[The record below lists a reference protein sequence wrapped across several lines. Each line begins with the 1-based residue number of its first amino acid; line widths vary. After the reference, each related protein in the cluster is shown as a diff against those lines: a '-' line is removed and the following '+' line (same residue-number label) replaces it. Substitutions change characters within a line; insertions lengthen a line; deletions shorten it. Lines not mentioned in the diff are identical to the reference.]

1 MDKNI
6 GGEDISYNNPPLPE
20 LLEINARIDDL
31 EDERLSIIVQVIVD
45 ELKRVI
51 RDWGEDDIQQ
61 DCASI
66 QIYHKGVFVELRY
79 IVPFSGQE
87 YIDVML
93 YDKGVIEPIL
103 LRKGK
108 VEVMDK
114 FFIERLFEA
123 IDRMFDYAN
132 AQYRLKE

>member
-6 GGEDISYNNPPLPE
+6 GGEDVSINNPPLPE

-31 EDERLSIIVQVIVD
+31 EDERLSIIVQAIVN

-79 IVPFSGQE
+79 IVPFAGEE
-87 YIDVML
+87 YINVEL
-93 YDKGVIEPIL
+93 YDKGVEEVVL
-103 LRKGK
+103 LKKSK

-132 AQYRLKE
+132 AQYGLKE